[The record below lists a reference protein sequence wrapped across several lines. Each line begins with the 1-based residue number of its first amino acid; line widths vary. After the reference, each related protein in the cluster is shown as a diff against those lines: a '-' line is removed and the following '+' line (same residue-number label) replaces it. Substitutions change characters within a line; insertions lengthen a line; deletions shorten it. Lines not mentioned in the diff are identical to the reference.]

1 MEKINLLDFQKRKL
15 KDFYLVVYVVK
26 KQIKIRLDTC
36 IADKTLYLL
45 WGLDIMGNK
54 QVLGIYFD
62 NPNDN
67 RFWLEKF
74 EDIQAR
80 NVKKILFFVTPSNK
94 NIERCIKIVYN
105 GVNIVLSP
113 DDTFSSVTRFWAD
126 HPSRK
131 MLIALKDL
139 FLTDNIDVYNT
150 QYDLFKEIYVDNKIV
165 LMMLEKKQDL
175 IKDFYQY
182 TKELR
187 KLFYPYYAIYE
198 MKKFLNKIQTQEHLC
213 TDITQ
218 VIEFCLPYINS
229 FERGRTYSKSEW
241 LDLIS
246 NIYDQYCNDLE
257 VYLDG

>member
-1 MEKINLLDFQKRKL
+1 MKFKMEKINLLAFQKRKL

-26 KQIKIRLDTC
+26 KQIRIRTDTC

-45 WGLDIMGNK
+45 WGLDIMGNR
-54 QVLGIYFD
+54 QILGIYFD
-62 NPNDN
+62 NLNDN

-105 GVNIVLSP
+105 GINVVLSP
-113 DDTFSSVTRFWAD
+113 DDTFSSVTRFLAD

-139 FLTDNIDVYNT
+139 FLTDNIDVYNI
-150 QYDLFKEIYVDNKIV
+150 QYDLFKEIYVDNKII

-175 IKDFYQY
+175 IKNFYQQ
-182 TKELR
+182 K
-187 KLFYPYYAIYE
+187 
-198 MKKFLNKIQTQEHLC
+198 N
-213 TDITQ
+213 
-218 VIEFCLPYINS
+218 
-229 FERGRTYSKSEW
+229 
-241 LDLIS
+241 
-246 NIYDQYCNDLE
+246 
-257 VYLDG
+257 